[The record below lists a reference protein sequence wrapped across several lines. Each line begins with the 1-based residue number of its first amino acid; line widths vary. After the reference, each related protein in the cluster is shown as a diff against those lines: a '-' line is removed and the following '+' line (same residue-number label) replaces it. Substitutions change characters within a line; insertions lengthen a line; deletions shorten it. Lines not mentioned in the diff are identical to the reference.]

1 MSNKMYDILKEVA
14 LVWLPALGTLW
25 FALATIW
32 NIPYAEEVLGTIT
45 AVDCFLGA
53 ILHIS
58 NANYKKGMK

>member
-32 NIPYAEEVLGTIT
+32 NIAYAEEILGTIT
-45 AVDCFLGA
+45 AADCFLGA

-58 NANYKKGMK
+58 NVNYKKGME